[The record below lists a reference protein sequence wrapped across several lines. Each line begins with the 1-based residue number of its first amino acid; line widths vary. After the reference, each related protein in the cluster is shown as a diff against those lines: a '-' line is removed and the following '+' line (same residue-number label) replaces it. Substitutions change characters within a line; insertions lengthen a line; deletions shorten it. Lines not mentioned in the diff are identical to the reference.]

1 MTTDPS
7 DREPPPPRG
16 GRVFTE
22 EIIDRIDM
30 RASVYL
36 KRIPGPENA
45 LREFNSRR
53 QPDAFLSVS
62 VNLRDVAGDVRKR
75 STELRADGNTLVS
88 LMLEAMSLENA
99 MKAIAL
105 SRVPQPP
112 SEDDYKRIIGFGHD
126 LAGLAQEIGLAAG
139 PRRSAALEA
148 LREYIQWSARYPVPK
163 SVARYKDSEAEHGID
178 PPIIWEEA
186 RSIREELM
194 GLVPQPETVVPAASV
209 LRTG

>member
-1 MTTDPS
+1 MTTGRS
-7 DREPPPPRG
+7 GRGPPQHKG
-16 GRVFTE
+16 GRVLIE
-22 EIIDRIDM
+22 EIVDGLDM

-53 QPDAFLSVS
+53 QADAFLSVS
-62 VNLRDVAGDVRKR
+62 ENLRDVAGDVRKR

-99 MKAIAL
+99 MKAVAL
-105 SRVPQPP
+105 SRVTQPP
-112 SEDDYKRIIGFGHD
+112 SEADYKRIIGFGHD
-126 LAGLAQEIGLAAG
+126 LAGLAHEIGMTAG

-148 LREYIQWSARYPVPK
+148 MREYIQWSARYPVPK

-194 GLVPQPETVVPAASV
+194 GHVPHPQSVAPTSLVRP
-209 LRTG
+209 G